1 MITRQANSLLYPK
14 WVYGLA
20 SAGFILRV
28 AKQIRLQSRP
38 FHRQPTMEK
47 TITEVKPGSFVFEQR
62 HALADDVC
70 GEMIRRFEEHATE
83 QYPGRIGQTHE
94 HDPSIKRS
102 TDLVLSGKAHWQDLD
117 RELYRSLNR
126 ALAEFK
132 RSYPFFEAP
141 FKDNGYAIQRTDAGE
156 FYHWHIDGGSHEFA
170 MRQLVAIWYLNEP
183 QGEGG
188 ETEFRYQDLRIRPET
203 GKLLLFPPFWT
214 HLHRGKTLSAGS
226 KYIATTWV
234 VFA

>member
-1 MITRQANSLLYPK
+1 R
-14 WVYGLA
+14 G
-20 SAGFILRV
+20 
-28 AKQIRLQSRP
+28 
-38 FHRQPTMEK
+38 
-47 TITEVKPGSFVFEQR
+47 
-62 HALADDVC
+62 ALATDIC
-70 GEMIRRFEEHATE
+70 AEMIRRFEAHGAE
-83 QYPGRIGQTHE
+83 QYHGRIGQTR
-94 HDPSIKRS
+94 DLDQSIKRS
-102 TDLVLSGKAHWQDLD
+102 TDLVLSGKPHWQDLD
-117 RELYRSLNR
+117 RELFRSLSR

-132 RSYPFFEAP
+132 QKFTFFEGP

-183 QGEGG
+183 DGDGG
-188 ETEFRYQDLRIRPET
+188 ETEFKYQQISIRPET

-214 HLHRGKTLSAGS
+214 HLHRGKTLAGGS

>member
-1 MITRQANSLLYPK
+1 
-14 WVYGLA
+14 
-20 SAGFILRV
+20 
-28 AKQIRLQSRP
+28 
-38 FHRQPTMEK
+38 MEE
-47 TITEVKPGSFVFEQR
+47 TITEVKSGSFVFEQR
-62 HALADDVC
+62 GALATDIC
-70 GEMIRRFEEHATE
+70 AEMIRRFEAHGAE
-83 QYPGRIGQTHE
+83 QYHGRIGQTR
-94 HDPSIKRS
+94 DLDQSIKRS
-102 TDLVLSGKAHWQDLD
+102 TDLVLSGKPHWQDLD
-117 RELYRSLNR
+117 RELFRSLSR

-132 RSYPFFEAP
+132 QKFTFFDGP

-183 QGEGG
+183 DGDGG
-188 ETEFRYQDLRIRPET
+188 ETEFKYQQISIRPET

-214 HLHRGKTLSAGS
+214 HLHRGKTLAGGS